1 MKIVIA
7 VAAFVICAAA
17 PAAFAQSHGNAKK
30 GKDAYMAHCATCHA
44 ADGNGKPMVAQLMK
58 VKFPPLGGKEV
69 QSLSDAEMAKV
80 IEHGKGKMHP
90 VQDASKKDIANIIA
104 FVRTL
109 KK

>member
-1 MKIVIA
+1 MKIVTA

-44 ADGNGKPMVAQLMK
+44 ADGNGKESAAELMK
-58 VKFPPLGGKEV
+58 VKFPPLGGEKA
-69 QSLSDAEMAKV
+69 QSLSDAQMAQL
-80 IEHGKGKMHP
+80 IEHGKNKMKP
-90 VQDASKKDIANIIA
+90 VKDVSKKDIANIIA
-104 FVRTL
+104 FVRTF